1 MSQLSDRLWLLQ
13 RRAPGEPVN
22 ALARLTLILL
32 GGFRARLGP
41 EAPFALPTRKAQALL
56 AYLAVPLGVAHP
68 RDKLASLL
76 WGSSVETTA
85 RTSLRQ
91 TLYAIRKSLRGAD
104 PQPLQMHANTVA
116 LDPAAVSVDV
126 DEFVKRIAE
135 ATPSA
140 LAESLALY
148 HGDFLE
154 GLTVQEPPF
163 DDWLLAQR
171 ERLHELAVGG
181 FGRLLAH
188 QHAAGATEAAIQTA
202 ERLLALDPLQ
212 EPVHRALMQLYV
224 KTGQRGAALRQ
235 YQRCV
240 ATLQRELRAEPE
252 PETKALYQEILR
264 RRAWGGP
271 EAERPPVPAVVTLSR
286 PRPVAPEVLG
296 AGEPPLVGR
305 EQVLARLEVGLES
318 ALAGHGRLLAMIGE
332 AGTGKS
338 RLVAEL
344 LTTAARRQGRVL
356 IGRCYETERIL
367 PFAPWVDALRTGQVL
382 EERALIDSLEPG
394 WRAELARLLPE
405 LPRPG
410 EPAAVGE
417 PVGRAGGD
425 ARHLFEAITELLGRL
440 ARRQPL
446 VVLLEDLHW
455 ADEMSVRLLAFFGRR
470 LRTVPL
476 LTLATIREEELAD
489 GAFLRLTLDELDG
502 SGELERVPVAALSR
516 ADTAALVQVLAP
528 PGIPDPLLATLAQEA
543 WRVSDGNAFVIVE
556 VMHAFRE
563 GAPVPGAQGLPLPAR
578 VRTLVRGRL
587 ERLPERSRR
596 LVDVAAVIGRR
607 FDFPLVQRAAS
618 LSERE
623 AAEGVEELVRS
634 RVLRGAGEGLEFS
647 HDRIREVAIEELPP
661 PLRVALHRRVAES
674 LEDLYRQDLAG
685 HALALGMHYRQGEV
699 WDKAAAYLHT
709 AGRQAAARSAHGEGV
724 ACFEQGLTALGH
736 LPASRDALD
745 RELDLRIDLA
755 QSLYPLGRLVDLRE
769 HLSQAERLA
778 ETLED
783 RLRLARVSA
792 YISNHAWI
800 TGELP
805 RALVSGQR
813 ALAFAEELAD
823 RRLMVEANLRLGQVR
838 WRLGQYREAVT
849 CFQKAAE
856 PAAAVAP
863 PSGAGPSTELG
874 LAELNLYWIVAPL
887 TELGRFEEALA
898 AARRALEFATRIEH
912 PFPLAGALASV
923 GLVHLYQGR
932 LDEAALNLARGLD
945 VCRRSEVPVHR
956 PWLAATLGYTYA
968 LSGQVSE
975 GQALLREAIDEAE
988 KSGQVAGQAWR
999 LAWLA
1004 ETTLL
1009 AGRLDDA
1016 ALWADQA
1023 LAQSR
1028 QRGERGHEAWALRAD
1043 AEVASAREPSARHT
1057 ARERYHEALALA
1069 GTLEMRPLEARCH
1082 LGLAALHRA
1091 AGRRA
1096 QSRAALSHARAQLR
1110 AMGMEFWLIRAK
1122 SLGLGQEAE

>member
-1 MSQLSDRLWLLQ
+1 
-13 RRAPGEPVN
+13 
-22 ALARLTLILL
+22 LARLTLTLL
-32 GGFRARLGP
+32 GPFRACLDS
-41 EAPFALPTRKAQALL
+41 EAPVALPTRKAQALL
-56 AYLAVPLGVAHP
+56 GYLAVPAGAAYP
-68 RDKLASLL
+68 REKLASLL
-76 WGSSVETTA
+76 WGSTVETTA

-91 TLYAIRKSLRGAD
+91 TLYAIRKSLRSAD
-104 PQPLQMHANTVA
+104 PQPLQMYANTVA

-126 DEFVKRIAE
+126 DAFVKRIAE

-140 LAESLALY
+140 LAEGLALY
-148 HGDFLE
+148 EGDFLE

-181 FGRLLAH
+181 HGRLLAH
-188 QHAAGATEAAIQTA
+188 QHAAGATDAAVHTA

-212 EPVHRALMQLYV
+212 EPIHRVLMQLYV
-224 KTGQRGAALRQ
+224 ETGQRGAALRQ

-240 ATLQRELRAEPE
+240 AALQRELRAEPE

-264 RRAWGGP
+264 RRARGVAD
-271 EAERPPVPAVVTLSR
+271 AERPPARAVAALGRSR
-286 PRPVAPEVLG
+286 PAPEVPG
-296 AGEPPLVGR
+296 AGAPPLIGR
-305 EQVLARLEVGLES
+305 EQALAQLEAGLES
-318 ALAGHGRLLAMIGE
+318 ALAGHGRLLVLIGE
-332 AGTGKS
+332 AGIGKS

-344 LTTAARRQGRVL
+344 IADATRRQGRVL

-382 EERALIDSLEPG
+382 EEPELVDSLEPG

-405 LPRPG
+405 LPSQG
-410 EPAAVGE
+410 EPTALEG
-417 PVGRAGGD
+417 PLGRVGGD
-425 ARHLFEAITELLGRL
+425 ARHLFEAIIELLRRL

-446 VVLLEDLHW
+446 VVVLEDLHW
-455 ADEMSVRLLAFFGRR
+455 ADEMSVRLLAFLGRR
-470 LRTVPL
+470 VQAVPL
-476 LTLATIREEELAD
+476 LTLATVREEELAD
-489 GAFLRLTLDELDG
+489 TMFLRQALDELDEKG
-502 SGELERVPVAALSR
+502 QLARLAVGPLSQG
-516 ADTAALVQVLAP
+516 DTTALVRALAA
-528 PGIPDPLLATLAQEA
+528 PGIPDPLLAALAQEA
-543 WRVSDGNAFVIVE
+543 WRASDGNAFVIVE

-563 GAPVPGAQGLPLPAR
+563 GAPIRGAEGLSLPAR
-578 VRTLVRGRL
+578 VGSLVRRRL

-623 AAEGVEELVRS
+623 AAEDVEELVRS
-634 RVLRGAGEGLEFS
+634 RVLRGSGEGLEFS
-647 HDRIREVAIEELPP
+647 HDRLREVAIEELPA

-674 LEDLYRQDLAG
+674 LEDVYRQDLAG

-699 WDKAAAYLHT
+699 WDKAAAHLHT
-709 AGRQAAARSAHGEGV
+709 AGRQAGGRSAHGEAV
-724 ACFEQGLTALGH
+724 ACFEEGLSALGH
-736 LPASRDALD
+736 LPASRDRLD

-755 QSLYPLGRLVDLRE
+755 QALYPLDHLADLRE
-769 HLSQAERLA
+769 HLGEAERLA
-778 ETLED
+778 QMLED
-783 RLRLARVSA
+783 RLRLARVA
-792 YISNHAWI
+792 ACISNHAWI
-800 TGELP
+800 TGDLP
-805 RALVSGQR
+805 RALVSGEQ
-813 ALAFAEELAD
+813 ALALAEGLAD

-849 CFQKAAE
+849 RFEKAAE
-856 PAAAVAP
+856 PPVPAAP
-863 PSGAGPSTELG
+863 PYVAGPSSELG

-887 TELGRFEEALA
+887 TELGRFDEALA
-898 AARRALEFATRIEH
+898 AAQRALEFATRIEH

-968 LSGQVSE
+968 LSGQTSE
-975 GQALLREAIDEAE
+975 GQSLLHQAIDEAE

-1004 ETTLL
+1004 ETALL

-1016 ALWADQA
+1016 AMWADQA

-1028 QRGERGHEAWALRAD
+1028 QRGERGHEAWALRAN
-1043 AEVASAREPSARHT
+1043 AEVTSARESSTRHA
-1057 ARERYHEALALA
+1057 ARERYQEALALA
-1069 GTLEMRPLEARCH
+1069 RTLEMRPLMAWCH

-1091 AGRRA
+1091 GGQQAEA
-1096 QSRAALSHARAQLR
+1096 RAALSHARVHLR
-1110 AMGMEFWLIRAK
+1110 AMGMEFWLIRAEARRY
-1122 SLGLGQEAE
+1122 GQKAH